1 MKGATAHAVQLNI
14 FYKAGLADLYCTF
27 MLHDGTTARALNEAF
42 CGCSGELYG
51 RDKDR
56 DMVSGNQSTSEV
68 RTKGRCDH
76 RWKQGAGVRTTSCIC
91 QGTCNAGN
99 VGSKRQRP
107 QHMALF
113 YCMQLCYGERV
124 SEGWRCACALRAQR
138 ATSGG
143 RCRCSASRMARK
155 RGTPASCAVLRAR
168 LFRFK
173 CSKGTRVI
181 YTSVVCT
188 IRKFKAG
195 PSSWHA

>member
-14 FYKAGLADLYCTF
+14 FYKASLADLYCTF

-56 DMVSGNQSTSEV
+56 EMVSGNQSTSEV

-107 QHMALF
+107 QWLYFTACSFAMGREFLKAGDALV
-113 YCMQLCYGERV
+113 LCGRNEQRV
-124 SEGWRCACALRAQR
+124 GAAVDALRAEWPGSEVLPHR
-138 ATSGG
+138 A
-143 RCRCSASRMARK
+143 
-155 RGTPASCAVLRAR
+155 P
-168 LFRFK
+168 F
-173 CSKGTRVI
+173 
-181 YTSVVCT
+181 
-188 IRKFKAG
+188 
-195 PSSWHA
+195 